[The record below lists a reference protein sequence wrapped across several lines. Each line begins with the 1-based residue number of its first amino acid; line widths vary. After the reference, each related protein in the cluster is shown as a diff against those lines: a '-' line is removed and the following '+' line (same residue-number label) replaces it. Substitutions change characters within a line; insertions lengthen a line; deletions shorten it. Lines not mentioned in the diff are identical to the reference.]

1 MKGKVIMIVTIGI
14 ICILFTSIM
23 FVQFKSV
30 QVIEASGVGQKRETE
45 LRTEYSALKDKSNEM
60 KQQLEEIQ
68 NTTKEYTDQSSDVQA
83 TMDLL
88 KSDVD
93 KARCDL
99 GYTDVKGPGIV
110 LTIADG
116 KNAANDKEQVVTYND
131 LTNEDGL
138 PIISGAKIPLKRKEL
153 DVGNIITLNSNY
165 TIRFNSIGYYKI
177 SFTVFAYP
185 NVDSLD
191 FDPTKDIVSIGFK
204 ENNTDNVYVGASSW
218 VWNGEAIEIYTSG
231 IISVSNTNSLYELTN
246 LSKETIYLNTPN
258 IENISST
265 SYFSNSLVTLLIDYL
280 GRD

>member
-116 KNAANDKEQVVTYND
+116 KNAANVKEQVVTYND
-131 LTNEDGL
+131 LIMAINELKYAGAEAISLNDERVVNNSFVAN
-138 PIISGAKIPLKRKEL
+138 ISEYMVMNDNRISGP
-153 DVGNIITLNSNY
+153 Y
-165 TIRFNSIGYYKI
+165 TIKVIG
-177 SFTVFAYP
+177 
-185 NVDSLD
+185 DSKNLESVINI
-191 FDPTKDIVSIGFK
+191 KG
-204 ENNTDNVYVGASSW
+204 
-218 VWNGEAIEIYTSG
+218 G
-231 IISVSNTNSLYELTN
+231 I
-246 LSKETIYLNTPN
+246 K
-258 IENISST
+258 
-265 SYFSNSLVTLLIDYL
+265 DYL
-280 GRD
+280 ESYNKQISYTVENEVYINKYNGNVEINFGE

>member
-45 LRTEYSALKDKSNEM
+45 LRTEYSALKDKSDEM

-68 NTTKEYTDQSSDVQA
+68 NTTKEYIDQSSDVQA

-99 GYTDVKGPGIV
+99 GYTDVKGPGII

-116 KNAANDKEQVVTYND
+116 KNAANVKEQVVTYND
-131 LTNEDGL
+131 LIMAINELKYAGAEAISLNEERVVNNSFVANISEYMVMNDNR
-138 PIISGAKIPLKRKEL
+138 ISGPYTIKVIGDSKNLESVINIKGGIKDYLESYNKQISYT
-153 DVGNIITLNSNY
+153 VENEVYINKYNGNIEIN
-165 TIRFNSIGYYKI
+165 F
-177 SFTVFAYP
+177 
-185 NVDSLD
+185 
-191 FDPTKDIVSIGFK
+191 
-204 ENNTDNVYVGASSW
+204 
-218 VWNGEAIEIYTSG
+218 GE
-231 IISVSNTNSLYELTN
+231 
-246 LSKETIYLNTPN
+246 
-258 IENISST
+258 
-265 SYFSNSLVTLLIDYL
+265 
-280 GRD
+280 

>member
-45 LRTEYSALKDKSNEM
+45 LRTEYSALKDKSDEM

-68 NTTKEYTDQSSDVQA
+68 NTTKEYIDQSSDVQA

-99 GYTDVKGPGIV
+99 GYTDVKGPGII

-131 LTNEDGL
+131 LIMTINELKYAGAEAISLNEERVVNNSFVANISEYMVMNDNR
-138 PIISGAKIPLKRKEL
+138 ISGPYTIKVIGDSKNLESVINIKGGIKDYL
-153 DVGNIITLNSNY
+153 DSYNKQIEYTVENDVYINKYNGNIEIN
-165 TIRFNSIGYYKI
+165 F
-177 SFTVFAYP
+177 
-185 NVDSLD
+185 
-191 FDPTKDIVSIGFK
+191 
-204 ENNTDNVYVGASSW
+204 
-218 VWNGEAIEIYTSG
+218 GE
-231 IISVSNTNSLYELTN
+231 
-246 LSKETIYLNTPN
+246 
-258 IENISST
+258 
-265 SYFSNSLVTLLIDYL
+265 
-280 GRD
+280 

>member
-30 QVIEASGVGQKRETE
+30 QVIEESGVGQKRETE
-45 LRTEYSALKDKSNEM
+45 LRTEYSTLKDKSSEM

-99 GYTDVKGPGIV
+99 GYTDVKGPGII

-116 KNAANDKEQVVTYND
+116 KNAANDKEQVITYND
-131 LTNEDGL
+131 LIMAINELKYAGAEAISLNDERVVNNSFVAN
-138 PIISGAKIPLKRKEL
+138 ISEYMVMNDNRISGP
-153 DVGNIITLNSNY
+153 Y
-165 TIRFNSIGYYKI
+165 TIKVIG
-177 SFTVFAYP
+177 
-185 NVDSLD
+185 DSKNLESVINI
-191 FDPTKDIVSIGFK
+191 KG
-204 ENNTDNVYVGASSW
+204 
-218 VWNGEAIEIYTSG
+218 G
-231 IISVSNTNSLYELTN
+231 I
-246 LSKETIYLNTPN
+246 K
-258 IENISST
+258 
-265 SYFSNSLVTLLIDYL
+265 DYL
-280 GRD
+280 ESYNKQISYTVENEVYINKYNGNVEINFGE

>member
-45 LRTEYSALKDKSNEM
+45 LRTEYSALKDKSDEM

-68 NTTKEYTDQSSDVQA
+68 NTTKEYIDQSSDVQA

-99 GYTDVKGPGIV
+99 GYTDVKGPGII

-131 LTNEDGL
+131 LIMAINELKYAGAEAISLNEERVVNNSIVANISEYMVMNDNR
-138 PIISGAKIPLKRKEL
+138 ISGLYTIKVIGDSKNLESVINIKGGIKDYLESYNKQISYT
-153 DVGNIITLNSNY
+153 VENEVYINKYNGNIEIN
-165 TIRFNSIGYYKI
+165 F
-177 SFTVFAYP
+177 
-185 NVDSLD
+185 
-191 FDPTKDIVSIGFK
+191 
-204 ENNTDNVYVGASSW
+204 
-218 VWNGEAIEIYTSG
+218 GE
-231 IISVSNTNSLYELTN
+231 
-246 LSKETIYLNTPN
+246 
-258 IENISST
+258 
-265 SYFSNSLVTLLIDYL
+265 
-280 GRD
+280 

>member
-116 KNAANDKEQVVTYND
+116 KNAANVKEQVVTYND
-131 LTNEDGL
+131 LIMAINELKYAGAEAISLNDERVVNNSFVAN
-138 PIISGAKIPLKRKEL
+138 ISEYMVMNDNRISGP
-153 DVGNIITLNSNY
+153 Y
-165 TIRFNSIGYYKI
+165 TIKAIG
-177 SFTVFAYP
+177 
-185 NVDSLD
+185 DSKNLESVINI
-191 FDPTKDIVSIGFK
+191 KG
-204 ENNTDNVYVGASSW
+204 
-218 VWNGEAIEIYTSG
+218 G
-231 IISVSNTNSLYELTN
+231 I
-246 LSKETIYLNTPN
+246 K
-258 IENISST
+258 
-265 SYFSNSLVTLLIDYL
+265 DYL
-280 GRD
+280 ESYNKQISYTVENEVYINKYNGNVEINFGE

>member
-68 NTTKEYTDQSSDVQA
+68 NTMKEYTDQSSDVQA

-131 LTNEDGL
+131 LIMAINELKYAGAEAISLNDERVVNNSFVAN
-138 PIISGAKIPLKRKEL
+138 ISEYMVMNDNRISGP
-153 DVGNIITLNSNY
+153 Y
-165 TIRFNSIGYYKI
+165 TIKVIG
-177 SFTVFAYP
+177 
-185 NVDSLD
+185 DSKNLESVINI
-191 FDPTKDIVSIGFK
+191 KG
-204 ENNTDNVYVGASSW
+204 
-218 VWNGEAIEIYTSG
+218 G
-231 IISVSNTNSLYELTN
+231 I
-246 LSKETIYLNTPN
+246 K
-258 IENISST
+258 
-265 SYFSNSLVTLLIDYL
+265 DYL
-280 GRD
+280 ESYNKQISYTVENEVYINKYNGNVEINFGE

>member
-1 MKGKVIMIVTIGI
+1 MKEKVIMIVTIGI

-45 LRTEYSALKDKSNEM
+45 LRTEYSALKDKSDEM

-68 NTTKEYTDQSSDVQA
+68 NTTKEYIDQSSDVQA

-99 GYTDVKGPGIV
+99 GYTDVKGPGII

-131 LTNEDGL
+131 LIMAINELKYAGAEAISLNEERVVNNSFVANISEYMVMNDNR
-138 PIISGAKIPLKRKEL
+138 ISGPYTIKVIGDSKNLESVINIKGGIKDYLESYNKQISYT
-153 DVGNIITLNSNY
+153 VENEVYINKYNGNIEIN
-165 TIRFNSIGYYKI
+165 F
-177 SFTVFAYP
+177 
-185 NVDSLD
+185 
-191 FDPTKDIVSIGFK
+191 
-204 ENNTDNVYVGASSW
+204 
-218 VWNGEAIEIYTSG
+218 GE
-231 IISVSNTNSLYELTN
+231 
-246 LSKETIYLNTPN
+246 
-258 IENISST
+258 
-265 SYFSNSLVTLLIDYL
+265 
-280 GRD
+280 

>member
-1 MKGKVIMIVTIGI
+1 MNDLKGKVIMIVTIGI

-116 KNAANDKEQVVTYND
+116 KNAANVKEQVVTYND
-131 LTNEDGL
+131 LIMAINELKYAGAEAISLNDERVVNNSFVAN
-138 PIISGAKIPLKRKEL
+138 ISEYMVMNDNRISGP
-153 DVGNIITLNSNY
+153 Y
-165 TIRFNSIGYYKI
+165 TIKVIG
-177 SFTVFAYP
+177 
-185 NVDSLD
+185 DSKNLESVINI
-191 FDPTKDIVSIGFK
+191 KG
-204 ENNTDNVYVGASSW
+204 
-218 VWNGEAIEIYTSG
+218 G
-231 IISVSNTNSLYELTN
+231 I
-246 LSKETIYLNTPN
+246 K
-258 IENISST
+258 
-265 SYFSNSLVTLLIDYL
+265 DYL
-280 GRD
+280 ESYNKQISYTVENEVYINKYNGNVEINFGE

>member
-1 MKGKVIMIVTIGI
+1 MIVTIGI
-14 ICILFTSIM
+14 ICILLTSVM
-23 FVQFKSV
+23 FLQFKSV

-45 LRTEYSALKDKSNEM
+45 LRTEYSTLKDKSSEM

-131 LTNEDGL
+131 LIMAINELKYAGAEAISLNDERVVNNSFVAN
-138 PIISGAKIPLKRKEL
+138 ISEYMVMNDNRISGP
-153 DVGNIITLNSNY
+153 Y
-165 TIRFNSIGYYKI
+165 TIKVIG
-177 SFTVFAYP
+177 
-185 NVDSLD
+185 DSKNLESVINI
-191 FDPTKDIVSIGFK
+191 KG
-204 ENNTDNVYVGASSW
+204 
-218 VWNGEAIEIYTSG
+218 G
-231 IISVSNTNSLYELTN
+231 I
-246 LSKETIYLNTPN
+246 K
-258 IENISST
+258 
-265 SYFSNSLVTLLIDYL
+265 DYL
-280 GRD
+280 ESYNKQISYTVENEVYINKYNGNVEINFGE

>member
-1 MKGKVIMIVTIGI
+1 
-14 ICILFTSIM
+14 M

-131 LTNEDGL
+131 LIMAINELKYAGAEAISLNDERVVNNSFVAN
-138 PIISGAKIPLKRKEL
+138 ISEYMVMNDNRISGP
-153 DVGNIITLNSNY
+153 Y
-165 TIRFNSIGYYKI
+165 TIKVIG
-177 SFTVFAYP
+177 
-185 NVDSLD
+185 DSKNLESVINI
-191 FDPTKDIVSIGFK
+191 KG
-204 ENNTDNVYVGASSW
+204 
-218 VWNGEAIEIYTSG
+218 G
-231 IISVSNTNSLYELTN
+231 I
-246 LSKETIYLNTPN
+246 K
-258 IENISST
+258 
-265 SYFSNSLVTLLIDYL
+265 DYL
-280 GRD
+280 ESYNKQISYTVENEVYINKYNGNVEINFGE

>member
-45 LRTEYSALKDKSNEM
+45 LRTEYSALKDKSDEM

-68 NTTKEYTDQSSDVQA
+68 NTTKEYIDQSSDVQA

-99 GYTDVKGPGIV
+99 GYTDVKGPGII

-131 LTNEDGL
+131 LIMAINELKYAGAEAISLNEERVVNNSFVANISEYMVMNDNR
-138 PIISGAKIPLKRKEL
+138 ISGPYTIKVIGDSKNLESVINIKGGIKDYLESYNKQISYAVENEVYINKYN
-153 DVGNIITLNSNY
+153 GNIEIN
-165 TIRFNSIGYYKI
+165 F
-177 SFTVFAYP
+177 
-185 NVDSLD
+185 
-191 FDPTKDIVSIGFK
+191 
-204 ENNTDNVYVGASSW
+204 
-218 VWNGEAIEIYTSG
+218 GE
-231 IISVSNTNSLYELTN
+231 
-246 LSKETIYLNTPN
+246 
-258 IENISST
+258 
-265 SYFSNSLVTLLIDYL
+265 
-280 GRD
+280 

>member
-45 LRTEYSALKDKSNEM
+45 LRTEYSALKDKSDEM

-68 NTTKEYTDQSSDVQA
+68 NTTKEYIDQSSDVQA

-99 GYTDVKGPGIV
+99 GYTDVKGPGII

-131 LTNEDGL
+131 LIMAINELKYAGAEAISLNEERVVNNSFVANISEYMVMNDNR
-138 PIISGAKIPLKRKEL
+138 ISGPYTIKVIGDSKNLESVINIKGGIKDYLESYNKQSSYT
-153 DVGNIITLNSNY
+153 VENEVYINKYNGNIEIN
-165 TIRFNSIGYYKI
+165 F
-177 SFTVFAYP
+177 
-185 NVDSLD
+185 
-191 FDPTKDIVSIGFK
+191 
-204 ENNTDNVYVGASSW
+204 
-218 VWNGEAIEIYTSG
+218 GE
-231 IISVSNTNSLYELTN
+231 
-246 LSKETIYLNTPN
+246 
-258 IENISST
+258 
-265 SYFSNSLVTLLIDYL
+265 
-280 GRD
+280 